1 MRGLDLND
9 PRLKSYLDSLAP
21 KDRETLEKLYR
32 ATSSA
37 QQESV
42 AANEPEQE
50 LGTQQGTV
58 GRQ

>member
-37 QQESV
+37 QQKSV
-42 AANEPEQE
+42 AAIEPEQE
-50 LGTQQGTV
+50 TQKQQDTI